1 MRVSIIN
8 NKKIKNI
15 LLPNVY
21 AGSYW
26 ISDTDANGI
35 SRNLILIEPE
45 GKKWKLISNKEV
57 YIVNNN
63 NYSFPY
69 VYLEEGKFYTI
80 KNQKENKTLLLFCS
94 NDLNEYL
101 YYNVTGLID
110 NGIVIGNNKDNFVY
124 SKNILNT
131 FLIKRDNNQLVI

>member
-63 NYSFPY
+63 NYS
-69 VYLEEGKFYTI
+69 
-80 KNQKENKTLLLFCS
+80 LLFFH
-94 NDLNEYL
+94 LILIFL
-101 YYNVTGLID
+101 YI
-110 NGIVIGNNKDNFVY
+110 FFHH
-124 SKNILNT
+124 IL
-131 FLIKRDNNQLVI
+131 FH